1 MKSFQIYKK
10 SGYLLVEVLVAIVI
24 VGFFFALAVPVIEEE
39 NAKRELFISAQTL
52 THAIRSAQIDAKS
65 DIYQIED
72 VSKPLRS
79 SLVAFHCEARDD
91 GRVYWYTVQGNKL
104 GHRKGYLSDKITSTG
119 RINLLF
125 DKTGITPKGDAYEI
139 ILQTKD
145 KRHAI
150 KVTVALYTGRT
161 RTEILN

>member
-72 VSKPLRS
+72 VSHRSRKQAGTSKGLSFGQNHVNRKNKS
-79 SLVAFHCEARDD
+79 SLR
-91 GRVYWYTVQGNKL
+91 
-104 GHRKGYLSDKITSTG
+104 
-119 RINLLF
+119 
-125 DKTGITPKGDAYEI
+125 
-139 ILQTKD
+139 
-145 KRHAI
+145 
-150 KVTVALYTGRT
+150 
-161 RTEILN
+161 